1 MKIKNLATAI
11 IITTLLCGAYIDL
24 AQAQNSK
31 NKRSLN
37 ISKKNRTRSNTGG
50 VRFMFDR
57 AQKFYR
63 AEKFGEAVIAYDQIL
78 KKYPTHEPSMI
89 QMAKSLY
96 RLERF
101 RESFNVFTKINPQYL
116 DPETSYQ
123 YGWTFYK
130 SKKYEGALYAFNR
143 VPKGYSLFDL
153 ANYYGAISAIKLK
166 KYEDA
171 ADMLDKAMVLPDK
184 LAKSKVLYHKHIQ
197 ALLVMKKKSELA
209 QERHNARR
217 KLRAKRSKRPGSV
230 PPPTTIS
237 ESTEHKHKGTM
248 SIYRAASIEHASESQ
263 TIDFHGFNKQFFQ
276 SETTSFN
283 GYGGPLIPIPYILDD
298 RQAAI
303 GAQVFLSV
311 EKKIKSGDEQ
321 RVIVDESNQDLLR
334 IQEQDLGQ
342 TDTNAGSFDI
352 APWMEFP
359 LIGESW
365 LLIGGSFYFYYPEF
379 NRGDRFGT
387 RKGYMKVSGPFHG
400 VDISGDMAYSEN
412 VDSET
417 LATTTIISGEGTANY
432 ATKDGLSLLMVGK
445 HKVFDYLRDEMNG
458 PDTFSSIS
466 IAGEQSL
473 PFGFAF
479 KATGS
484 ADSQSNYIN
493 YNIPNFGAVSADGVT
508 YTGIMKLYFSPPVM
522 EFLALSVQQLFSY
535 NQWNVQNEAA
545 VDQWQLNTPEL
556 IDQLIIK
563 GSINLAF

>member
-1 MKIKNLATAI
+1 MKLVTAFI
-11 IITTLLCGAYIDL
+11 VTALLCGAWLDE

-31 NKRSLN
+31 KRRSQN
-37 ISKKNRTRSNTGG
+37 TVKKSRSRSNSGG

-130 SKKYEGALYAFNR
+130 NKKYEGALYAFKR
-143 VPKGYSLFDL
+143 VPRGYSLYDL

-166 KYEDA
+166 KYDEA

-209 QERHNARR
+209 RERRKAQR
-217 KLRAKRSKRPGSV
+217 KLRARRSKRPGSV

-237 ESTEHKHKGTM
+237 DETAEQKYQGKM
-248 SIYRAASIEHASESQ
+248 SVYRAASIEHASERQ
-263 TIDFHGFNKQFFQ
+263 TIDFHGFNKQFYE

-283 GYGGPLIPIPYILDD
+283 GYGGPMIPIPYKVGD

-303 GAQVFLSV
+303 GAQIFLGV
-311 EKKIKSGDEQ
+311 EKKIKSGNEQ
-321 RVIVDESNQDLLR
+321 RVIVDETNQDLLR

-342 TDTNAGSFDI
+342 TDSNAGSFDV

-359 LIGESW
+359 LLGDAW
-365 LLIGGSFYFYYPEF
+365 LLIGGDFYFYYPEF
-379 NRGDRFGT
+379 NRGDRFGS
-387 RKGYMKVSGPFHG
+387 RKGYMKVTAPFRG
-400 VDISGDMAYSEN
+400 ADISGELAYSEN
-412 VDSET
+412 VDSDT
-417 LATTTIISGEGTANY
+417 LATTTIISGEGIAYY
-432 ATKDGLSLLMVGK
+432 ATKDGLILQAIGK
-445 HKVFDYLRDEMNG
+445 YKLFDYLRDEMNG
-458 PDTFSSIS
+458 PDSFTSFTLD
-466 IAGEQSL
+466 GEQGL

-484 ADSQSNYIN
+484 ADAQTNYIN
-493 YNIPNFGAVSADGVT
+493 YNVPNYGAVSADAVT

-522 EFLALSVQQLFSY
+522 NFLSLSVQQLFSF
-535 NQWNVQNEAA
+535 NQWTVQNEAA
-545 VDQWQLNTPEL
+545 IDQWQLNTPEI

-563 GSINLAF
+563 GSVNLAF